1 MIIAIDGPAA
11 SGKSTVARSLAKA
24 LGLTFLD
31 TGAMYRAVTLEVQR
45 QGVDPCDPEA
55 CSAVAAAIELGFDE
69 NGHVLI
75 AGEPGE
81 PAIRSS
87 IVTGMVSFVAAHAG
101 VRRAIVPKQR
111 EIAARSGVVAEG
123 RDTTTVVFPDAD
135 HKFFLRASA
144 GERARRRAVEEGH
157 PERADEIEIDI
168 ERRDRLDSER
178 ADSPLREAQDAVLVD
193 TDGSTPE
200 EVLATM
206 LKTVRAG
213 QAS

>member
-11 SGKSTVARSLAKA
+11 SGKSTVARALADE
-24 LGLTFLD
+24 LDLTFLD

-45 QGVDPCDPEA
+45 QDADPCDAEA
-55 CSAVAAAIELGFDE
+55 CSAIAAGIELGFDA
-69 NGHVLI
+69 NGRVLI
-75 AGEPGE
+75 SGEAGE
-81 PAIRSS
+81 PAIRSAT
-87 IVTGMVSFVAAHAG
+87 VTGMVSFVAAHPG

-123 RDTTTVVFPDAD
+123 RDTTTVVFPNAD
-135 HKFFLRASA
+135 HKFFLLASA
-144 GERARRRAVEEGH
+144 AERARRRAQEEGH
-157 PERADEIEIDI
+157 PERAALIEIDI

-178 ADSPLREAQDAVLVD
+178 EDSPLMQAQDAVVVS
-193 TDGSTPE
+193 TDGITPE
-200 EVLATM
+200 EVLAQL